1 MGSQEPIP
9 QQGAEGATAHQGVH
23 QGVGG
28 GVRGGGLSRAHPA
41 RPPANGRPEHGPRRY
56 PRARGDEADGPQDA
70 FGFSE
75 IQHRQRRRSGERGTD
90 ARRCRR
96 RGHPGDSLTCALPQ
110 RPLHLTTWPMLLDRR
125 VCRRIALCAKAR
137 SSNACQTRLPER
149 SSGSTAPS
157 ASTPGKFASRTPIMG
172 IPHLSANRSANH
184 PGRTRADRGGSRRLN
199 Y

>member
-70 FGFSE
+70 FGISE

-90 ARRCRR
+90 ARRYRR
-96 RGHPGDSLTCALPQ
+96 RGHPGDSLTCARPQ

-125 VCRRIALCAKAR
+125 VCRRIALCARRGHPTHAKPDSRNGHLVLLHLLQAR
-137 SSNACQTRLPER
+137 LESSHQDADH
-149 SSGSTAPS
+149 GY
-157 ASTPGKFASRTPIMG
+157 TPPQR
-172 IPHLSANRSANH
+172 
-184 PGRTRADRGGSRRLN
+184 
-199 Y
+199 